1 MNTGRP
7 GIPGRS
13 AKSATDEN
21 GGSAESLT
29 AALEGK
35 PGPARPAGPAL
46 AALGGGS
53 GCGGL
58 GPPQLRQP
66 LPVCPAQGR
75 SRLPPRLQARPQG
88 PGPGGRGTYE
98 GTPGVYPGP
107 PPGPTGARWGCG
119 ARWPLCPPT
128 PRVWCRYPWWFP
140 CAKSGAPWLSRPAP
154 GGRRATKGP
163 RVPRTPARGVVVGGW
178 VGRADVPV
186 PRPTAGDVG
195 KVEELYPRRQG
206 SRQAAPDGAG
216 GRPCLRGWVRWP
228 AAVVVRPLGG
238 GPGPASVAWWF
249 RPGVARVAR
258 LGLVPP
264 GDTRPPAT
272 CQGS

>member
-1 MNTGRP
+1 MNTGKADTH
-7 GIPGRS
+7 GRS

-29 AALEGK
+29 AAPEGE

-58 GPPQLRQP
+58 GPTQLRQP

-88 PGPGGRGTYE
+88 PVPGGRGTYE

-128 PRVWCRYPWWFP
+128 PRVWCRYHWWFP

-228 AAVVVRPLGG
+228 AAVVVQPLGG

-249 RPGVARVAR
+249 RPGGALVAR